1 MNRRNFI
8 YWICQLTGWG
18 VFVAGNLVMASMQ
31 GSEMDL
37 VYYRS
42 VFMLVFGL
50 AITHCYKLL
59 VHARGWTSLEVKKM
73 IPRMILASLALSVTF
88 NFFNEFFKNLLL
100 HEPLFSLSAFDTRY
114 FLRIVN
120 TSVLFLLWN
129 VIYFAVHTFE
139 NWKKEEIENLE
150 LRAAKS
156 ESELNSF
163 RSQMNPHFMFNSLN
177 SIKALVDEE
186 PQKAR
191 HAIVMLSGILR
202 TNMMHSKRQTIPLQE
217 ELDLVSKYL
226 ELEKIRF
233 EDRLMLQ
240 MDIDP
245 NSLAIEVPP
254 FMLQTIVENAIKHGI
269 SKRIRGGT
277 VMVKTKVDDGML
289 KIAVANSGE
298 LNAEQES
305 EGIGLQNTLKRL
317 DLIYRGKATFS
328 LAQVQENVLCEIM
341 LPISES

>member
-1 MNRRNFI
+1 MIRRNFI

-31 GSEMDL
+31 GSEMNL

-42 VFMLVFGL
+42 IFMLLFGL
-50 AITHCYKLL
+50 GITHSYRLL
-59 VHARGWTSLEVKKM
+59 VHARGWTSLEVKNM
-73 IPRMILASLALSVTF
+73 IPRMIFASLLLSVAFT
-88 NFFNEFFKNLLL
+88 FFNEIFKNLLL
-100 HEPLFSLSAFDTRY
+100 HEPLFSSSTFDTWY

-120 TSVLFLLWN
+120 ASVLFLLWN
-129 VIYFAVHTFE
+129 VIYFAVHSFE

-233 EDRLMLQ
+233 EDRLVLK

-245 NSLAIEVPP
+245 NSLVVEVPP

-269 SKRIRGGT
+269 SKQIKGGA
-277 VMVKTKVDDGML
+277 VEVKTEVNEGVL
-289 KIAVANSGE
+289 KITVANTGE
-298 LNAEQES
+298 LKPEVES
-305 EGIGLQNTLKRL
+305 EGIGLLNTQKRL
-317 DLIYRGKATFS
+317 DLLYRGKATFS
-328 LAQVQENVLCEIM
+328 LKQFQEKVVCEVT
-341 LPISES
+341 LPIV